1 MSFIKTIEDFKKRFG
16 RTDKKERAKAK
27 KVEVKSVKKV
37 LGQRKI
43 SMPIINYTNIFES
56 EKGKIVVD
64 DKFSTISI
72 VDYNRSSI
80 LYPLT
85 PLFYSKDVSEIFIRN
100 SSVIATFRNRR
111 YLVNTELN
119 INELLENIAISQGV
133 ILNLSKPYAETY
145 LTLNGSE
152 WRIYLKLNEKEIL
165 CAKII
170 QIPSLLDF
178 MDKDVAIKVI
188 MLLLKPSGLVICGP
202 TGSGKTTLMNSIIN
216 TVLKLFK
223 LKISVIEQV
232 KELVLPETPL
242 ISRSIASDKWKVTD
256 LLRNAIRYERPS
268 IIVLGELRT
277 EEIESWFEI
286 SKGLASITTFHST
299 SLKSTLDVFK
309 LYISKYTGVAY
320 RPGFTYIF
328 MEKIERQG
336 VVRRIKNIYT
346 TMDDNIVDINKID
359 LKIDT
364 MVGDYYSVKKYL
376 KDRLDKISG
385 KERKSYNRKL
395 YI

>member
-1 MSFIKTIEDFKKRFG
+1 M
-16 RTDKKERAKAK
+16 
-27 KVEVKSVKKV
+27 
-37 LGQRKI
+37 Q
-43 SMPIINYTNIFES
+43 
-56 EKGKIVVD
+56 
-64 DKFSTISI
+64 
-72 VDYNRSSI
+72 
-80 LYPLT
+80 
-85 PLFYSKDVSEIFIRN
+85 
-100 SSVIATFRNRR
+100 
-111 YLVNTELN
+111 
-119 INELLENIAISQGV
+119 
-133 ILNLSKPYAETY
+133 
-145 LTLNGSE
+145 TLNGSE

-178 MDKDVAIKVI
+178 MDKDMAIKVI

-216 TVLKLFK
+216 TVLKLFE

-309 LYISKYTGVAY
+309 LYISKYTGIQY
-320 RPGFTYIF
+320 RPEFTYIF
-328 MEKIERQG
+328 MEKIKREKS
-336 VVRRIKNIYT
+336 VVRRVKSIYT
-346 TMDDNIVDINKID
+346 TLNNGIVELDKVDVRNN
-359 LKIDT
+359 T
-364 MVGDYYSVKKYL
+364 MVGDYNTVYNFLSR
-376 KDRLDKISG
+376 RLDRI
-385 KERKSYNRKL
+385 
-395 YI
+395 IHFI